1 MSEDLSL
8 VTTDDLIDELQK
20 RSQAIVI
27 AWCKD
32 HDGVGEDER
41 EVREYT
47 CHGDVLKCIGLATWA
62 TQMIVRDAMPDD
74 DGYIL

>member
-1 MSEDLSL
+1 MNEDLSL
-8 VTTDDLIDELQK
+8 VATEDLIAELEK
-20 RSQAIVI
+20 RSQAIVV

-41 EVREYT
+41 EVREYA

-62 TQMIVRDAMPDD
+62 TQMISRDAMPEDD
-74 DGYIL
+74 EYIS